1 MLTEANLNKM
11 NKNELIKLLMDKQ
24 HECLNLQ
31 KITDQLKIV
40 EMRLSQLES
49 TLTVSTNTSYLLSK
63 RVKKMKVDLLNSQQ
77 YSRREYIEIDGIP
90 KSTKDSDLESSF
102 VDIDIL

>member
-1 MLTEANLNKM
+1 MLESSKNNWSTE
-11 NKNELIKLLMDKQ
+11 
-24 HECLNLQ
+24 ECW
-31 KITDQLKIV
+31 DEIV
-40 EMRLSQLES
+40 EPLFQQS

-77 YSRREYIEIDGIP
+77 YSRRECIEIDGIP
-90 KSTKDSDLESSF
+90 KSTKESDLESSF